1 MSRQWRTR
9 GAALMAASLAL
20 AMAAMAAETEP
31 APAEIFRDLA
41 RVADI
46 ADDPESSG
54 RAQALWGLALDAPV
68 LLIEPSTR
76 RAWRS
81 DPDSGQPVRV
91 ALRDGQLP
99 ANTCIEVDGAPMVM
113 LMLPLADDDTAL
125 ARLLWHERWHCVQG
139 ALGLAAEEG
148 DNAHLDGEAG
158 RTWLRL
164 ELRALAQALAAGDD
178 AAARSHAQAALAFRA
193 RRSAQGALGTD
204 VLVQEARL
212 ERNEGLAEYSGRVA
226 SAADPAP
233 AVLEA
238 LRRADANDGFVRS
251 MAYATGPAYGLL
263 LDRWRGGWREEL
275 SGESDLPSLLAQTL
289 PPADVEAERAGR
301 DYGIVEVRAAER
313 ERAVARARRADAY
326 RMRFVDGPALRLP
339 LRDPAV
345 SFDPRTLFPLG
356 DAGTVYGTMT
366 VRSAWGELRATEGA
380 LMAPDWSG
388 VTVGAAALEGCGAS
402 WTGQGWTLALSPGWR
417 LLRAGDGWRVE
428 EGSADACAD

>member
-1 MSRQWRTR
+1 M
-9 GAALMAASLAL
+9 
-20 AMAAMAAETEP
+20 AMAVEP
-31 APAEIFRDLA
+31 VPAEIARDLA

-46 ADDPESSG
+46 ADDPESG
-54 RAQALWGLALDAPV
+54 RRAQALWGLALDAPV

-81 DPDSGQPVRV
+81 DPASGQPLRV
-91 ALRDGQLP
+91 ALREGQLP

-113 LMLPLADDDTAL
+113 LMLPLADDDDAL
-125 ARLLWHERWHCVQG
+125 ARLLWHERWHCEQD
-139 ALGLAAEEG
+139 ALGLPAEEG

-164 ELRALAQALAAGDD
+164 ELRALSQAIASDKD
-178 AAARSHAQAALAFRA
+178 AAARGHAQAALAFRA
-193 RRSAQGALGTD
+193 RRSAQGELGTD
-204 VLVQEARL
+204 VLAQEARL

-233 AVLEA
+233 ALLEA
-238 LRRADANDGFVRS
+238 LHTADANDGFVRS

-263 LDRWRGGWREEL
+263 LDRWRDGWRAEV
-275 SGESDLPSLLAQTL
+275 GGQSDLPSLLAQAL
-289 PPADVEAERAGR
+289 PPSEVEAGTAGL

-326 RMRFVDGPALRLP
+326 RSRFVEGLTLRLP
-339 LRDPAV
+339 MRDPAV

-356 DAGTVYGTMT
+356 DAGTVYGTLT
-366 VRSAWGELRATEGA
+366 VRSAWGELLATEGA

-388 VTVGAAALEGCGAS
+388 VTVDAATLEGCGAT
-402 WTGQGWTLALSPGWR
+402 WTGQGWTLSLSSGWR
-417 LLRAGDGWRVE
+417 LLRTDDGWRVY
-428 EGSADACAD
+428 EGLQDACAD